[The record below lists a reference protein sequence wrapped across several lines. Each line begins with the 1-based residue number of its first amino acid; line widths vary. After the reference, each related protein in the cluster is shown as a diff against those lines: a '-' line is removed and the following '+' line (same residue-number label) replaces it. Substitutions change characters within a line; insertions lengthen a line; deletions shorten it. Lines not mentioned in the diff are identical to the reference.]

1 MLVLS
6 ITVLAKVHKLL
17 YKTEP
22 QNSQGLLVCDIN
34 YVCYAI
40 RIWNFH
46 FTFVA
51 KFSTH
56 LLEFAIMYD
65 YTAVYHLSIEKFY
78 NSSEIVNLVHV
89 HVVICYVFLC
99 L

>member
-6 ITVLAKVHKLL
+6 INVLAKVHKLL

-56 LLEFAIMYD
+56 LLEFAIIYD

-89 HVVICYVFLC
+89 HVVICQVFLC

>member
-22 QNSQGLLVCDIN
+22 QHYQGLLVFDIN

-40 RIWNFH
+40 RI
-46 FTFVA
+46 
-51 KFSTH
+51 
-56 LLEFAIMYD
+56 
-65 YTAVYHLSIEKFY
+65 
-78 NSSEIVNLVHV
+78 
-89 HVVICYVFLC
+89 
-99 L
+99 